1 MANLIE
7 KIKDKRAPAP
17 ETPERR
23 DVPVAH
29 PDPQQG
35 LTGAQVRERAD
46 AGWTNAP
53 VDPPGKTVKQIVLS
67 NIFTY
72 FNMLFF
78 LLALCVIAVQ
88 QWLNLTFMGVIIV
101 NTAIGIIQEIR
112 SKKTLDKLNI
122 LASPKAV
129 AVRDGRRVT
138 IDTAQLVRDDIVI
151 FAAGNQIYADA
162 VVAQDSCYVNE
173 ALITGESDEIK
184 KNPGDKLLSGS
195 FVVSGMCR
203 AQLTDV
209 GADSYVSRLTQE
221 AKRAKKPQQSEMM
234 RSLQNLV
241 KWIGILVIPLGV
253 VMFVKEYVWL
263 GRVVPIAVTSTVGSI
278 IGMIPEGLY
287 LLTSLALVAGVV
299 RLAQRKTLVHELGC
313 IETLARVDTLCVDKT
328 GTVTENKMI
337 VEDICP
343 LCDDRFTL
351 EDIRMIMSDYV
362 YAMQADNDTMAALR
376 RYFTGEK
383 TQDATAT
390 LPFSSAKKYGGVSF
404 HAEETYLLGAP
415 DVLLAGRENPYQE
428 QIEGYSAKGCRVLL
442 LGMYDGALSD
452 ETLSAD
458 LLPIALILLSNKIR
472 AEAPE
477 TFGYFASQGVAV
489 KVISGDNPVTVSAVA
504 QQAGIEGAENWVDA
518 RELKT
523 DQDIARAIRRYTIS
537 GDNARTVSEVAKRAG
552 IENADRFV
560 DARTLTTEEAIRDA
574 AGKYTV
580 FGRVTP
586 AQKRSLVQALKADG
600 HTVAM
605 TGDGVNDV
613 LALKEADCSIA
624 MASGSDV
631 ACQVSHIVLLD
642 SNFASMPSVV
652 AEGRRVINNIERSAS
667 LYLVKNIFSFCLAF
681 FTLFATLPYPF
692 SPAQL
697 TLVSAVTIGIPS
709 FILAMEPNESLV
721 KGKFL
726 RNVLFRALPAAMTDL
741 AMVVGILLFYIA
753 FQLDDT
759 AMITICTGVM
769 GIVGLMMVHRTCQP
783 YNTIRKVMIV
793 VLSVLFVIAY
803 FGFPTLFSLQKLNL
817 QSALILIVFGL
828 LSWPVMKAFCR
839 LNDRMRAKFEAWRA
853 GKTAKAA

>member
-1 MANLIE
+1 MAKLIE
-7 KIKDKRAPAP
+7 KIKDKRAPEP
-17 ETPERR
+17 ETPARR
-23 DVPVAH
+23 DIPVVH
-29 PDPQQG
+29 PAPEQG
-35 LTGAQVRERAD
+35 LTSAQVRERTD

-88 QWLNLTFMGVIIV
+88 QWLNLTFMVVIIV
-101 NTAIGIIQEIR
+101 NTAIGIVQELR
-112 SKKTLDKLNI
+112 SKKTLDKLSI

-129 AVRDGRRVT
+129 AVRDGKRVT
-138 IDTAQLVRDDIVI
+138 VDTAQLVRDDIVV

-195 FVVSGMCR
+195 FVVSGLCR

-234 RSLQNLV
+234 RALQNLV
-241 KWIGILVIPLGV
+241 KWIGVIVIPLGV
-253 VMFVKEYVWL
+253 VMFIKEFVWL
-263 GRVVPIAVTSTVGSI
+263 DRAVPIAVTSTVGSI

-337 VEDICP
+337 VEDVCP

-442 LGMYDGALSD
+442 LGMYDGTLSD
-452 ETLSAD
+452 ETLNAD

-489 KVISGDNPVTVSAVA
+489 KV
-504 QQAGIEGAENWVDA
+504 
-518 RELKT
+518 
-523 DQDIARAIRRYTIS
+523 IS

-586 AQKRSLVQALKADG
+586 AHSSYAA
-600 HTVAM
+600 
-605 TGDGVNDV
+605 
-613 LALKEADCSIA
+613 
-624 MASGSDV
+624 
-631 ACQVSHIVLLD
+631 
-642 SNFASMPSVV
+642 
-652 AEGRRVINNIERSAS
+652 RR
-667 LYLVKNIFSFCLAF
+667 
-681 FTLFATLPYPF
+681 
-692 SPAQL
+692 
-697 TLVSAVTIGIPS
+697 
-709 FILAMEPNESLV
+709 
-721 KGKFL
+721 
-726 RNVLFRALPAAMTDL
+726 
-741 AMVVGILLFYIA
+741 FY
-753 FQLDDT
+753 
-759 AMITICTGVM
+759 
-769 GIVGLMMVHRTCQP
+769 
-783 YNTIRKVMIV
+783 
-793 VLSVLFVIAY
+793 
-803 FGFPTLFSLQKLNL
+803 
-817 QSALILIVFGL
+817 
-828 LSWPVMKAFCR
+828 
-839 LNDRMRAKFEAWRA
+839 
-853 GKTAKAA
+853 